1 MREVD
6 KGEFKKV
13 ILNQLFKEKKKIG
26 ILVILMIVII
36 ICGVNYIRSGFKELK
51 KNDTESIFVD
61 AEIDNDSSK
70 EEFSESSNNKKETTI
85 ELKDKNIVVEIKGEV
100 KKPDVYTLDEESIV
114 KDLIDIAGGLTE
126 EANLSNIN
134 RAKKLQN
141 HELIYI
147 SNINDVSTNGTIN
160 SEVSGITNITV
171 NQGGSNGK
179 ININYATL
187 EQLKELNGIGD
198 AKAKKIIDYREKNGG
213 FKSLEDM
220 KNVDGIGEKMFE
232 KIKEQ
237 IEI

>member
-1 MREVD
+1 MRGLD

-26 ILVILMIVII
+26 ILAILMIVII
-36 ICGVNYIRSGFKELK
+36 ICGLNYIRSGFKELK

-61 AEIDNDSSK
+61 AEIDNDLAK
-70 EEFSESSNNKKETTI
+70 EEDSKSSNGKKETTI
-85 ELKDKNIVVEIKGEV
+85 QLKEKNIVVEIKGEV

-114 KDLIDIAGGLTE
+114 KDLIDMAGGLTE

-147 SNINDVSTNGTIN
+147 SNINEVATNGTIN
-160 SEVSGITNITV
+160 SEASDITNITV
-171 NQGGSNGK
+171 NQGSSNGK

-187 EQLKELNGIGD
+187 EQLKELNGIGE
-198 AKAKKIIDYREKNGG
+198 AKAKKIIEYREKNGG

-220 KNVDGIGEKMFE
+220 RNVDGIGEKMFE

>member
-1 MREVD
+1 MRELD

-26 ILVILMIVII
+26 ILAILMIVII
-36 ICGVNYIRSGFKELK
+36 ICGLNYIRSGFKELN

-61 AEIDNDSSK
+61 AEIDNDLAK
-70 EEFSESSNNKKETTI
+70 EEDSKSSNGKKETTI
-85 ELKDKNIVVEIKGEV
+85 KLKEKNIVVEIKGEV

-114 KDLIDIAGGLTE
+114 KDLIDMAGGLTE

-147 SNINDVSTNGTIN
+147 SNINEAATNGTIN
-160 SEVSGITNITV
+160 SEASDITNITV
-171 NQGGSNGK
+171 NQGSSNGK

-187 EQLKELNGIGD
+187 EQLKELNGIGE
-198 AKAKKIIDYREKNGG
+198 AKAKKIIEYREKNGG

-220 KNVDGIGEKMFE
+220 RNVDGIGEKMFE

>member
-1 MREVD
+1 MRGLD

-26 ILVILMIVII
+26 ILAILMIVII
-36 ICGVNYIRSGFKELK
+36 ICGLNYIRSGFKELK

-61 AEIDNDSSK
+61 AEIDNDLPK
-70 EEFSESSNNKKETTI
+70 EEDSKSSNGKKETTI
-85 ELKDKNIVVEIKGEV
+85 KLKEKNIVVEIKGEV

-114 KDLIDIAGGLTE
+114 KDLIDMAGGLTE

-147 SNINDVSTNGTIN
+147 SNINEAATNGTIN
-160 SEVSGITNITV
+160 SEVSDITNITV
-171 NQGGSNGK
+171 NQGSSNGK

-187 EQLKELNGIGD
+187 EQLKELNGIGE
-198 AKAKKIIDYREKNGG
+198 AKAKKIIEYREKNGG

>member
-1 MREVD
+1 MRGLD

-26 ILVILMIVII
+26 ILAILMIVII
-36 ICGVNYIRSGFKELK
+36 ICGLNYIRSGFKELK

-61 AEIDNDSSK
+61 AEIDNDLAK
-70 EEFSESSNNKKETTI
+70 EEDSKSSNGKKETTI
-85 ELKDKNIVVEIKGEV
+85 KLKEKNIVVEIKGEV

-114 KDLIDIAGGLTE
+114 KDLIDMAGGITE

-147 SNINDVSTNGTIN
+147 SNINEAATNGTIN
-160 SEVSGITNITV
+160 SEASDITNITV
-171 NQGGSNGK
+171 NQGSSNGK

-187 EQLKELNGIGD
+187 EQLKELNGIGE
-198 AKAKKIIDYREKNGG
+198 AKAKKIIEYREKNGG

-220 KNVDGIGEKMFE
+220 RNVDGIGEKMFE